1 MGHVG
6 WDHNARLISSGSNNS
21 PPTGLLTSE
30 ALARE
35 EWCSELSYGKEEA
48 ATNESQP
55 LVKRNPSPAVASAA
69 TKAVEAYSA
78 TPAEGGGVLCGNWE
92 EPRQRE
98 ARRKYDSQTATQE
111 ARGKPPPEALEEK
124 NSGAAPQREQQ
135 GVQEGIAAK
144 TKGVLRVCG
153 TWKEYRDAN
162 SGRLPRQHGDQ
173 ATYMEDQGDALCKR
187 VIGGMLV
194 YEADGASCGLR

>member
-1 MGHVG
+1 MESNEGVEMGHVG
-6 WDHNARLISSGSNNS
+6 WDHQRKTDQQRQQQFSAD
-21 PPTGLLTSE
+21 GLLTSE

-124 NSGAAPQREQQ
+124 NSGAAPQRGAAGSAGRDRCKNKRCAT
-135 GVQEGIAAK
+135 GVWDVEG
-144 TKGVLRVCG
+144 V
-153 TWKEYRDAN
+153 
-162 SGRLPRQHGDQ
+162 
-173 ATYMEDQGDALCKR
+173 
-187 VIGGMLV
+187 
-194 YEADGASCGLR
+194 

>member
-1 MGHVG
+1 MESNEVLNGARRMGPQRKT
-6 WDHNARLISSGSNNS
+6 DQQRQQQFSAD
-21 PPTGLLTSE
+21 GLLTSE

-162 SGRLPRQHGDQ
+162 SGRLYHVNTETKQRTWKIKETPF
-173 ATYMEDQGDALCKR
+173 ANE
-187 VIGGMLV
+187 
-194 YEADGASCGLR
+194 